1 VIRRSIL
8 RPQRGEFLGDYN
20 YVVATRSSGTA
31 VWNDVRD
38 AQVCPAMNAYRQSLI
53 TSSPLPKP
61 SPATDCPA
69 RFDNSDIYGGTD
81 PAGD

>member
-1 VIRRSIL
+1 
-8 RPQRGEFLGDYN
+8 
-20 YVVATRSSGTA
+20 

-69 RFDNSDIYGGTD
+69 RFGNSDIYGGTY